1 MGKYLKKD
9 NDLLFKYLD
18 YLKYQRNYSQYTIQ
32 LACLSQNKNGK
43 AFWQAMGFKE
53 IARSYWGHEEVVI
66 FEKQS
71 VEVL

>member
-1 MGKYLKKD
+1 
-9 NDLLFKYLD
+9 
-18 YLKYQRNYSQYTIQ
+18 
-32 LACLSQNKNGK
+32 
-43 AFWQAMGFKE
+43 MGFKE